1 MLKVL
6 EYSWLFIMI
15 LGASF
20 GTYKCMAEN
29 ISSAIWFFI
38 LAAVACI
45 FWIIRRNQRIR
56 IQKKNR

>member
-6 EYSWLFIMI
+6 EYSWLFIML

-20 GTYKCMAEN
+20 GAYKCMSEN

-38 LAAVACI
+38 LAGVACV
-45 FWIIRRNQRIR
+45 FWIVRRNQRIR